1 MVTIN
6 SINITTAVISKE
18 MKTINNSYQKL
29 KNKAKQKTQHPPR
42 LKLPIWEKDG
52 PGFRQASGPLGAGE
66 TPPPAGRCSH
76 HFRARPESGPSVPGH
91 TAQDTHKGMG
101 QDAGKTLGAQ
111 VLSTADEAEPSMS
124 GSACCHRCHPSRPRH
139 ARARVCTHTPAQT
152 QHTPHTVHIRTY
164 INGPHMCSHHAHSA
178 PTPMHT
184 CTGTHT
190 RVHPCPHTYACI
202 GARPGCSL

>member
-6 SINITTAVISKE
+6 SINITTAVISEE

-76 HFRARPESGPSVPGH
+76 HFGARPESGPVSRVTPARTLARERDRVQGRPWGHKSLALQMKLSRVRVALPAATAGTLPVHATCTHECAHTRTDTTHSVHSTHEHLHVFTPCTQAH
-91 TAQDTHKGMG
+91 THTCA
-101 QDAGKTLGAQ
+101 
-111 VLSTADEAEPSMS
+111 PMS
-124 GSACCHRCHPSRPRH
+124 SHICVHRCTPR
-139 ARARVCTHTPAQT
+139 
-152 QHTPHTVHIRTY
+152 
-164 INGPHMCSHHAHSA
+164 
-178 PTPMHT
+178 
-184 CTGTHT
+184 
-190 RVHPCPHTYACI
+190 
-202 GARPGCSL
+202 L